1 MVLEARSQKFRC
13 WQSYALSDSSKGEPF
28 LASSSIWCLPAIP
41 GVPWLVG
48 AISPVTWPSFL
59 FFVATP
65 WHVGSWFPDQGSN
78 SHPLQWQHWEC
89 GAFTTG
95 PPESPSCGF
104 LDVTMP
110 GSPSSYFLLCSF
122 TNSVFL
128 PLTCVF
134 ALTLSSIPFS
144 LYSLPE
150 QSDLFP

>member
-95 PPESPSCGF
+95 PPGSPSCGF
-104 LDVTMP
+104 LCPVCLHIFFFLSASVTM
-110 GSPSSYFLLCSF
+110 SKL
-122 TNSVFL
+122 
-128 PLTCVF
+128 
-134 ALTLSSIPFS
+134 I
-144 LYSLPE
+144 
-150 QSDLFP
+150 LFIRTPVILD

>member
-104 LDVTMP
+104 LCPVCLHIFFFLSASVTM
-110 GSPSSYFLLCSF
+110 SKL
-122 TNSVFL
+122 
-128 PLTCVF
+128 
-134 ALTLSSIPFS
+134 I
-144 LYSLPE
+144 
-150 QSDLFP
+150 LFIRTPVILD